1 MPAPAPKLPM
11 LPLPRPRLE
20 EPPRPCP
27 LLNLVPMVAML
38 LLEVSLGGTWSA
50 VLPLSTLLP
59 PAPPGYIS
67 ELRLTLCA
75 MLDTRPALLPA
86 AESLRK
92 EVCSEDACVA
102 EPPAHAA
109 LPLALPVGEVFGV
122 PLGVKAASV
131 AAATAAAAAKG
142 DLMPPG
148 QAGCMGE
155 LLPAAVLRRLPA
167 LPARAADGV
176 GGLLLRLL

>member
-1 MPAPAPKLPM
+1 MPAPAPKLPV

-27 LLNLVPMVAML
+27 PLNLVPMVAML
-38 LLEVSLGGTWSA
+38 PLEVSLGGTWSA
-50 VLPLSTLLP
+50 VLSLSTLLP

-67 ELRLTLCA
+67 ELRLMLCA
-75 MLDTRPALLPA
+75 MLDTWPALLPA
-86 AESLRK
+86 AAEPLRG
-92 EVCSEDACVA
+92 VCAEDVCVG

-109 LPLALPVGEVFGV
+109 LSLVLPVGEVFGV

-148 QAGCMGE
+148 PAGCMGE